1 MKFFH
6 NDQTGGCTQQAVAI
20 RPPFVSERVREL

>member
-6 NDQTGGCTQQAVAI
+6 NTQTGGFIQQAVAI